1 VQAKVTAS
9 PKVSSDIL
17 LSIRNAIKLGSSLM
31 VTWGIALGMRIFL
44 PRWLGP
50 EAFGLQNAA
59 EAFAT
64 TCFVVLSLGMDVY
77 IRKEIP
83 VRPEH
88 TNEFFGAVMVFR
100 LVMTVLLLG
109 GITGFMWWVGR
120 SALEV
125 RVTLLFGVAQTFSII
140 KESLAAL
147 LHARGTVDGLSV
159 NNIVGKILWGGGIL
173 FSVFVVE
180 RLEGIPLALLGSKL
194 LESLGCW
201 WLARKHLGLRFVN
214 LRLGALKVVLLSC
227 LPLYLN
233 QIFHTIY
240 NKVDVSLL
248 SFFVGNQEAGW
259 YGAAS
264 SLASIALLITPFLGW
279 VVMPLFAR
287 ARHRSQEEF
296 NQVLRRM
303 LELILSISV
312 PISLFIALGADFWIL
327 TLAGDKYREAILAMR
342 LLAPVY
348 TFMYISIISA
358 TALIME
364 ERAWTLVW
372 ISAAGMLLNPLLN
385 ALFLRP
391 ALQWLGPGGGGV
403 GASLIQLFTEGG
415 IMLIMFATLGKRC
428 FDRRSA
434 EVLLRTGAVCA
445 TVVGLDLGLSAYT
458 SWNVLYRIG
467 VDAVA
472 YFLLAVLL
480 RAVNLQEMYEFVRM
494 AFKKERAAS

>member
-1 VQAKVTAS
+1 
-9 PKVSSDIL
+9 
-17 LSIRNAIKLGSSLM
+17 M
-31 VTWGIALGMRIFL
+31 VTWGIALSMRVLL

-50 EAFGLQNAA
+50 ETFGLQNAA

-100 LVMTVLLLG
+100 LLMTALLLG
-109 GITGFMWWVGR
+109 GIACFMWLVGR
-120 SALEV
+120 SALEM

-159 NNIVGKILWGGGIL
+159 NNIVGKILWGSGIL

-201 WLARKHLGLRFVN
+201 WLARKHLGLRFMNIRV
-214 LRLGALKVVLLSC
+214 GALKVVLLSC

-233 QIFHTIY
+233 QMFHTVY
-240 NKVDVSLL
+240 NKVDISLL

-264 SLASIALLITPFLGW
+264 SLASIALLITPFFGW

-303 LELILSISV
+303 LELILTISV

-327 TLAGDKYREAILAMR
+327 TFSGPQYHEAIWAMR
-342 LLAPVY
+342 LLAPIY
-348 TFMYISIISA
+348 TFMYISMVSG

-364 ERAWTLVW
+364 ERAWTLTW
-372 ISAAGMLLNPLLN
+372 ISAAGMVLNPLLN

-391 ALQWLGPGGGGV
+391 ALQWMGPGGGGV
-403 GASLIQLFTEGG
+403 GAAVIQLLTEGG
-415 IMLIMFATLGKRC
+415 VMLIMFAALGKRC
-428 FDRRSA
+428 FDRRSTG
-434 EVLLRTGAVCA
+434 VLFKTGVVCA
-445 TVVGLDLGLSAYT
+445 MVIGLNQGLSAYT
-458 SWNVLYRIG
+458 TWNVLYRLS
-467 VDAVA
+467 VDAAA

-480 RAVNLQEMYEFVRM
+480 GAVNLQEMYEFVRM
-494 AFKKERAAS
+494 AFKKERAAF